1 MKLHRVTK
9 AVILGASAVVL
20 LYLAVTA
27 MLTLLPREPQES
39 PRPHGQQVLSNY
51 AFESWVSRG
60 SCGRYPAEY
69 RFMPENWT
77 YRTDHMDNLDVYCK
91 SMGMVNSTRFGNAVV
106 IYREPYHPGLNN
118 EIAYL
123 ISHFTKPAS
132 KVTNDT
138 LTVSFL
144 LKLGNSTHPTS
155 QVMLV
160 RMNSAYNAEWF
171 GELWVDQPSGRIIY
185 GWFEPAINYW
195 RWVSYSTAFTAESWY
210 RIKMTFTF
218 NCTGGPRPQDP
229 SCSPASFGQGRLGR
243 ASLRITWEFQ
253 KLGQSWILIDSKQVD
268 ASRIFWLIGI
278 VIGDSGPNGSY
289 SGFGIWAGE
298 RDVDG
303 AWLEPGT

>member
-1 MKLHRVTK
+1 MKLHTN
-9 AVILGASAVVL
+9 AVIIGASAVVL

-27 MLTLLPREPQES
+27 TLTLLPREPQES
-39 PRPHGQQVLSNY
+39 PRPRGQQVLSNY
-51 AFESWVSRG
+51 TFESWVSRG
-60 SCGRYPAEY
+60 SCGRYPVEY
-69 RFMPENWT
+69 RFKPENWT
-77 YRTDHMDNLDVYCK
+77 YKTDHVGDLDVYCK
-91 SMGMVNSTRFGNAVV
+91 SMAMVNSTRFGNAVM

-160 RMNSAYNAEWF
+160 LMNSEYDAEWF
-171 GELWVDQPSGRIIY
+171 GELWVDQPSDRIIY

-218 NCTGGPRPQDP
+218 DCTGGPPP
-229 SCSPASFGQGRLGR
+229 LSCDPASFAQGRLGR
-243 ASLRITWEFQ
+243 ASLRVTGEFQ
-253 KLGQSWILIDSKQVD
+253 KLGQSWILVDSKQVD
-268 ASRIFWLIGI
+268 ASQIFWLIGI

-289 SGFGIWAGE
+289 SGFAIWAGE
-298 RDVDG
+298 RYVDG
-303 AWLEPGT
+303 AWLETGT